1 MNALPNDVLRI
12 ILNDRAL
19 ESRDHASL
27 AIACRSLNRLVTHK
41 RLTLYGDTDTPDV
54 SRLRCALRAA
64 LKRGGGCVEL
74 NGCAPGGE
82 SCDRDVLVS
91 DLLTAAR
98 REHAAVHRL
107 EVVRIRSC
115 MQDELTLLGALPA
128 LRWLIVEG
136 TQKAYIMSVDKRV
149 IYIGV
154 IAMMSA
160 CVDRLRQYGRRVPNL
175 SVCLCEF
182 EDAGRDLLAAYEAG
196 VRCDTLTIALSP
208 ALPFGAEAV
217 ARVADALAN
226 IADGG
231 RIVVHHTCPIRLALA
246 VVRAATSPPRALREL
261 KLTVDADGLLASLD
275 AALRADARIA
285 RLDMRFGKLEG
296 MAEDADALRRIFA
309 RVDEL
314 ALEHFPLAL
323 FPRAFD
329 DATALK
335 SLDATRMPRED
346 VADIMAVLPPCARPV
361 VTP

>member
-1 MNALPNDVLRI
+1 MDALPHDVLRI
-12 ILNDRAL
+12 IVNDRAL

-27 AIACRSLNRLVTHK
+27 AIACHSFNNLVTHA
-41 RLTLYGDTDTPDV
+41 RLTLYGDTDTPTV

-74 NGCAPGGE
+74 NGCAPGGVN
-82 SCDRDVLVS
+82 SDRDVLVS

-128 LRWLIVEG
+128 LRRLIVEG
-136 TQKAYIMSVDKRV
+136 NEKALTMSVDKRV
-149 IYIGV
+149 MYDDV
-154 IAMMSA
+154 IVVTSA
-160 CVDRLRQYGRRVPNL
+160 CVDRLRQYGRRVPSL
-175 SVCLCEF
+175 SVCLAGAF
-182 EDAGRDLLAAYEAG
+182 EDAGRDLLAAFEAG
-196 VRCDTLTIALSP
+196 VRCDTLRIGLSP
-208 ALPFGAEAV
+208 ALPYAAEAV
-217 ARVADALAN
+217 ARVAAALAN

-231 RIVVHHTCPIRLALA
+231 RIVVHHTCSNRLALA
-246 VVRAATSPPRALREL
+246 VVRASSSLREL

-285 RLDMRFGKLEG
+285 RLDVRFGKLEG
-296 MAEDADALRRIFA
+296 MAEDAGALRRIFA

-335 SLDATRMPRED
+335 SLDATRVPRED
-346 VADIMAVLPPCARPV
+346 VTDILASLPPCARPV
-361 VTP
+361 VKK